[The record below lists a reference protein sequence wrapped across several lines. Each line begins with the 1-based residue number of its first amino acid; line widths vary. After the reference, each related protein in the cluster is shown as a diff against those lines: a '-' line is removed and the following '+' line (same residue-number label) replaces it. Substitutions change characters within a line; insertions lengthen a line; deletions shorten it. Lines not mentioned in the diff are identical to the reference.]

1 MSFAE
6 TDRIESSECLCS
18 VGFGDCQMRSVEM
31 GLSSGRACVLN
42 QRRICLDTWL
52 LAHSCP
58 KHILLFCLNP
68 ERDQVEL
75 NREKLA
81 ARSSEG
87 RALCSTRSCA
97 KS

>member
-1 MSFAE
+1 
-6 TDRIESSECLCS
+6 
-18 VGFGDCQMRSVEM
+18 MRSVERR
-31 GLSSGRACVLN
+31 LSNGGRAVLN
-42 QRRICLDTWL
+42 QRRICLDARL

-87 RALCSTRSCA
+87 RALCSVWSCA